1 MHAHPT
7 NYSRSTEASNAVTHA
22 LDSCLSSGGLVA
34 LVTRPCLER
43 RRWALEKSRYSAH
56 ISSASSQG
64 PIVSCTSDSFVP
76 LTLLDMPGGPRPP
89 LEVIATWPPANLVNP
104 EGRGTVTSI
113 IAGVL
118 SPITFFVV
126 FARLWVRFRLQ
137 RNAGWD
143 DWLMIAA
150 LVCPLLLYKV
160 SHPLTLQKPFV
171 AGLAI
176 LIPYSKIMHCFSLTS
191 RLISHSC
198 RQISQRGAY
207 MGCRSDLVHNS
218 KEAHLDH

>member
-7 NYSRSTEASNAVTHA
+7 NYSSTTEASNAVTHA
-22 LDSCLSSGGLVA
+22 LDSCLSSGGLVV

-43 RRWALEKSRYSAH
+43 RRWALKKSRHSTH
-56 ISSASSQG
+56 ISSAPSQDLD
-64 PIVSCTSDSFVP
+64 VSCTSNLF
-76 LTLLDMPGGPRPP
+76 TFIDMPGGPRPP

-126 FARLWVRFRLQ
+126 FSRLWVRFYLQ

-143 DWLMIAA
+143 DWLMVAA
-150 LVCPLLLYKV
+150 LVFPLYPHKV
-160 SHPLTLQKPFV
+160 YQ
-171 AGLAI
+171 
-176 LIPYSKIMHCFSLTS
+176 SLT
-191 RLISHSC
+191 I
-198 RQISQRGAY
+198 
-207 MGCRSDLVHNS
+207 
-218 KEAHLDH
+218 